1 MDISKWKERK
11 SFHYFLY
18 PFVLEDKGNIRKL
31 YDILKSAPC
40 WVEEDNTG
48 LGELVDYDLYTER
61 KYFNEQAR
69 LLIYGEEAD
78 TPQGELPIVN
88 RLKFIP
94 AGGGSLTMGKQ
105 GKDYHLDIM
114 EIRLNLYEVG
124 VAMMVFGFAAPE
136 DVRYG
141 FDEVL
146 LINQTLRRLFPPF
159 IPDEAKES
167 ENPDKLALHLVSK
180 HESKECDVVY
190 KIARNDKEKELY
202 VDSYEKE
209 LPELIKAVLYFDM
222 EEDKQR
228 KIEGLGIRLI
238 LDDRM
243 HVMSLVRNNG
253 LSEIIKG
260 YEVTKGDY
268 DIYTQKSLMDLLYKY
283 CFVDKP
289 EGLSCQNLHMEQ
301 SLLKEAIYDRWI
313 DYGTI
318 HGVTH
323 HSMVCLTGE
332 DKTWDVAAKPFL
344 TEYVQMQMIALL
356 QRTSIRYFADKVSKI
371 SSNIKTYNVDMDTM
385 EKETQMEI
393 MNLQQ
398 MFLKCKNQI
407 LLDEVTSQEQ
417 GVELFDRMRNA
428 LYITKEID
436 ALDNKINDLNQL
448 ASMDYDIKNGQKSEL
463 TNKLINR
470 LTVWSIPLAALAL
483 IVTALQTDP
492 SWLDGAPGVWLC
504 GLNGAQRISL
514 AISILMVVMSV
525 VYIVKALKL
534 SRELNGDTKKER
546 KWW

>member
-40 WVEEDNTG
+40 WVEEDNAG

-69 LLIYGEEAD
+69 LLIYGEEGN

-124 VAMMVFGFAAPE
+124 VAMMVFGFAAPK

-159 IPDEAKES
+159 IPDEAGYS
-167 ENPDKLALHLVSK
+167 YNPDKLSLYFSAKQETVDC
-180 HESKECDVVY
+180 EVIY
-190 KIARNDKEKELY
+190 KTARNDGREELHA
-202 VDSYEKE
+202 DSYEKE
-209 LPELIKAVLYFDM
+209 LPELIKAVLYFNM
-222 EEDKQR
+222 GEDEQK
-228 KIEGLGIRLI
+228 KIEELGIRLI

-243 HVMSLVRNNG
+243 HVMSLVSNDG
-253 LSEIIKG
+253 LSEKLKG
-260 YEVTKGDY
+260 YDHAEREY
-268 DIYTQKSLMDLLYKY
+268 QIYTKKSLMDLLYMY
-283 CFVDKP
+283 CFADNP
-289 EGLSCQNLHMEQ
+289 GDLSCQNLHMER

-332 DKTWDVAAKPFL
+332 DSSWNAVIKPFL

-463 TNKLINR
+463 TNKIINR

-492 SWLDGAPGVWLC
+492 SWLDGALGVWLC
-504 GLNGAQRISL
+504 GLNGAQWISL

-546 KWW
+546 K